1 VARRDREAGT
11 AVTIRVLLV
20 DDEEEF
26 VETLGQRLEVRD
38 FDVTTAL
45 NGADALQT
53 IEDKE
58 IDLIILDVQMP
69 GVDGVEVLRK
79 IKERKP
85 LIEVIMLTGHATV
98 ETAIDGMKLGA
109 FDFLIK
115 PTETEELVEKIN
127 RAFSRKAEHDQR
139 IREAEIDEIVKRR
152 GW

>member
-1 VARRDREAGT
+1 MK
-11 AVTIRVLLV
+11 IRVLLV

-26 VETLGQRLEVRD
+26 VETLAQRLEVRE

-45 NGADALQT
+45 NGADALERL
-53 IEDKE
+53 EDKE
-58 IDLIILDVQMP
+58 IDLVILDLQMP
-69 GVDGVEVLRK
+69 GVDGIAVLRK
-79 IKERKP
+79 IKELKP

-98 ETAIDGMKLGA
+98 ETAIEGMKLGA

-127 RAFSRKAEHDQR
+127 RAFGRKAEQDER
-139 IREAEIDEIVKRR
+139 IREAEIEGIVKRH